1 MITVASFDS
10 MYSTWVE
17 QLLGKPEAKITL
29 MEGFTSIGEKVTMTV
44 NGSGPDFT
52 VQAWATVDAV
62 MTRDDKLQWDVDLQ
76 LSVTAEWETMTAAWS
91 MQMRGIDDML
101 YVQANIDTL
110 DIGETIDAQTQL
122 MINALKN
129 QWISIPTDTAPE
141 LKEMFSFTQSMQMS
155 KDMVDVLKKNPI
167 VKSTKQLSR
176 NGYEIHLLQADMN
189 AMNTLATEMMQV
201 LVHDQADM
209 VAMDMMG
216 TDLDTGSWKTIGVI
230 GQKWSEIK
238 MGMTMKDTIT
248 KDSFQMIS
256 NSDDTQST
264 IIMKGFEWNN
274 KKAIMEF
281 HLQNTTKSPTESEIK
296 AKIMIPDEQIEFN
309 ISATSNVYDA
319 GTIQIVAPDNA
330 LSIEEITSKL
340 Q

>member
-1 MITVASFDS
+1 
-10 MYSTWVE
+10 
-17 QLLGKPEAKITL
+17 
-29 MEGFTSIGEKVTMTV
+29 
-44 NGSGPDFT
+44 
-52 VQAWATVDAV
+52 
-62 MTRDDKLQWDVDLQ
+62 
-76 LSVTAEWETMTAAWS
+76 

-141 LKEMFSFTQSMQMS
+141 LQDMFSFTQSMQMS

-201 LVHDQADM
+201 LVPNQADM
-209 VAMDMMG
+209 VGIDIIE

-230 GQKWSEIK
+230 
-238 MGMTMKDTIT
+238 
-248 KDSFQMIS
+248 
-256 NSDDTQST
+256 
-264 IIMKGFEWNN
+264 
-274 KKAIMEF
+274 
-281 HLQNTTKSPTESEIK
+281 
-296 AKIMIPDEQIEFN
+296 
-309 ISATSNVYDA
+309 
-319 GTIQIVAPDNA
+319 
-330 LSIEEITSKL
+330 
-340 Q
+340 

>member
-1 MITVASFDS
+1 
-10 MYSTWVE
+10 
-17 QLLGKPEAKITL
+17 
-29 MEGFTSIGEKVTMTV
+29 
-44 NGSGPDFT
+44 
-52 VQAWATVDAV
+52 
-62 MTRDDKLQWDVDLQ
+62 
-76 LSVTAEWETMTAAWS
+76 

-230 GQKWSEIK
+230 GQK
-238 MGMTMKDTIT
+238 
-248 KDSFQMIS
+248 
-256 NSDDTQST
+256 
-264 IIMKGFEWNN
+264 
-274 KKAIMEF
+274 
-281 HLQNTTKSPTESEIK
+281 
-296 AKIMIPDEQIEFN
+296 
-309 ISATSNVYDA
+309 
-319 GTIQIVAPDNA
+319 
-330 LSIEEITSKL
+330 
-340 Q
+340 